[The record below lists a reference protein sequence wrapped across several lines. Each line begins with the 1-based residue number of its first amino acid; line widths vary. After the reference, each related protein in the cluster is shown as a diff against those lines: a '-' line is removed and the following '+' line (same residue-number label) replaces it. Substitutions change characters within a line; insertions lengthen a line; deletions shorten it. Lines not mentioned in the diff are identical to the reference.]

1 MGENTV
7 TVTATLEVAV
17 DGSELELGAEDG
29 TATADLSAPGVD
41 GALRVDTEAVAAAA
55 RDAAADGEDGGES
68 PPATGRAV
76 GDVALAESAA
86 GTGGSPGD
94 GDPEDG
100 LPDDPLSG
108 DQPSVAESKARFEL
122 YRDRAGDWRWRLRH
136 DNGNVIAD
144 SGQGYSSK
152 RNAERGV
159 RSVKA
164 NAPGGAVELVPE

>member
-55 RDAAADGEDGGES
+55 RDADGEDGGES
-68 PPATGRAV
+68 PPATDRAV

-100 LPDDPLSG
+100 LPDDPLSE

-144 SGQGYSSK
+144 GGQGYSSK